1 MNKHIVIA
9 GDSIFDNGAY
19 VPGEKD
25 VFQQLKDLG
34 EAQAEVT
41 SLAVDGSVTEDVL
54 TQITRLPSNTTHL
67 FISSGGND
75 ALRQMGL
82 LSQSVQSVAEAMLI
96 LSTSQ
101 EQFRAQYR
109 KLIAHIQLLTNTK
122 TVVCTI
128 YHPNSEA
135 EKQSVMDIGVSL
147 FNDVI
152 VEETNKAR
160 IPVLDIRGIFLNRE
174 DYANEIEPSS
184 IGGQKLAAAI
194 FSVSS

>member
-25 VFQQLKDLG
+25 VFQQLKDLAKG
-34 EAQAEVT
+34 QAEVT

-109 KLIAHIQLLTNTK
+109 RLIARIQLLTNTK

-184 IGGQKLAAAI
+184 IGGQRLAAAI

>member
-25 VFQQLKDLG
+25 VFQQLKDLAEG
-34 EAQAEVT
+34 QAEVT

-109 KLIAHIQLLTNTK
+109 KLIARIQLLTNTK
-122 TVVCTI
+122 TVVSTI
-128 YHPNSEA
+128 YHPN
-135 EKQSVMDIGVSL
+135 
-147 FNDVI
+147 
-152 VEETNKAR
+152 
-160 IPVLDIRGIFLNRE
+160 
-174 DYANEIEPSS
+174 
-184 IGGQKLAAAI
+184 
-194 FSVSS
+194 

>member
-25 VFQQLKDLG
+25 VFQQLKDLAEG
-34 EAQAEVT
+34 QAEVT

>member
-25 VFQQLKDLG
+25 VFQQLKDLAEG
-34 EAQAEVT
+34 QAEVT

-109 KLIAHIQLLTNTK
+109 RLIARIQLLTNTK

-128 YHPNSEA
+128 YHPNSAA

-184 IGGQKLAAAI
+184 IGGQRLAAAI

>member
-101 EQFRAQYR
+101 EQFRARYR
-109 KLIAHIQLLTNTK
+109 KLIARIQLLTNTK

>member
-109 KLIAHIQLLTNTK
+109 KLIARIQLLTNTK